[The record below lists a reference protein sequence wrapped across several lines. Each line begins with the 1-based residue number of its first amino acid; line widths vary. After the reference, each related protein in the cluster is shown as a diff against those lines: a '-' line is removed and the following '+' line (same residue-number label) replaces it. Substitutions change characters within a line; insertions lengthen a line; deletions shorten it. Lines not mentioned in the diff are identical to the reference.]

1 MAIRC
6 FILLPLRGE
15 QDCEIFAQ
23 ALLLG
28 DFRECLKYQVAER
41 HSRLTWIAA

>member
-15 QDCEIFAQ
+15 QDCGIFAQ
-23 ALLLG
+23 ALLIG
-28 DFRECLKYQVAER
+28 DFREWLKYQVAER
-41 HSRLTWIAA
+41 HSRPTWNAA